1 MEKQNTT
8 LTAKDIMMDE
18 KISTSQNG
26 ECIHQNGENGK
37 QNGVTGNGVP
47 AEPKKGQA
55 TVRINPVVE
64 VKTVKKD
71 KQKEKVQHIGFF
83 TLVST

>member
-1 MEKQNTT
+1 MEQQNTT

-18 KISTSQNG
+18 KILTSQNG
-26 ECIHQNGENGK
+26 EYVHQNGENGK

-55 TVRINPVVE
+55 TVRINPEVK

>member
-8 LTAKDIMMDE
+8 LTAKDIEMDE
-18 KISTSQNG
+18 KIPSQNG
-26 ECIHQNGENGK
+26 EYVHQNGENGK
-37 QNGVTGNGVP
+37 QNGVTENRVP

-55 TVRINPVVE
+55 TVTINPEVE

>member
-8 LTAKDIMMDE
+8 LTAKDIEMDE
-18 KISTSQNG
+18 KIPSQNG
-26 ECIHQNGENGK
+26 EYVHQNGENGK
-37 QNGVTGNGVP
+37 QNGVTENRVP

-55 TVRINPVVE
+55 AVTINPEVE